1 MGLLLEQIRAWFG
14 PVYAEQT
21 EDAARQLWRIARADV
36 SHRHPF
42 HREVLDDLERNV
54 ELVPALSA
62 DEVIEIDDLPVSLG
76 QLDRHY
82 PQIARSLT
90 PAYLREF
97 AAREVERVEAVASS
111 NDYLHNR
118 STVDTHDERTAGDAA
133 TSLRRPWHY
142 SPQPRI
148 LVITPPSTAARRA
161 PRTTSKPTTQ
171 RASVAGRGRL
181 SRPMTPL
188 PSGQSV
194 TLYLIWTL
202 SEGATRSRLRVG
214 WLGPSICQ

>member
-42 HREVLDDLERNV
+42 HREVLDDLERIV
-54 ELVPALSA
+54 ELVPALWA

-97 AAREVERVEAVASS
+97 AAREVERVEEVASS

-118 STVDTHDERTAGDAA
+118 STVEGSGPTRHQLVVQHRLSGLRIAFSWNDDQLIGKIFAGRTA
-133 TSLRRPWHY
+133 H
-142 SPQPRI
+142 
-148 LVITPPSTAARRA
+148 
-161 PRTTSKPTTQ
+161 
-171 RASVAGRGRL
+171 
-181 SRPMTPL
+181 L
-188 PSGQSV
+188 PS
-194 TLYLIWTL
+194 TL
-202 SEGATRSRLRVG
+202 SENGTARAPTPMNS
-214 WLGPSICQ
+214 GPAPLVIM